1 MRHCSWRDGA
11 GLRVA
16 IMSIV
21 AAPSLMLSGCTS
33 VERGEHGALELEQV
47 AASPSLEVELGVL
60 APGGVVL
67 LKARDGVYRA
77 TDRLDAFRFIGAF
90 GLLDVVGMGVSPSG
104 VELVDA
110 ITGRVIVLDSVGVLR
125 DWRQLE
131 TPGRISSATM
141 TPCGWILAGSDG
153 GEGWTWPEKGGRA
166 ASLGPMTGV
175 TLTNTGPHVV
185 ATEVEVPFRIMTWR
199 CDHPRARPQPFGGLT
214 PEDLVVPL
222 AGLPAFVVGGVVLRT
237 LADLGS
243 DRRVIQVFE
252 LGGQLIQERVVEL
265 PMGLVAATCRGRV
278 LAVRRFERTEIAIYR
293 WRPRGL
299 AKQGMC

>member
-16 IMSIV
+16 MMSII
-21 AAPSLMLSGCTS
+21 AAPSLMLSACTS

-90 GLLDVVGMGVSPSG
+90 GLLDLVGMGVSPSG
-104 VELVDA
+104 IELVDA
-110 ITGRVIVLDSVGVLR
+110 TTGRVIVLDSTGVLR

-141 TPCGWILAGSDG
+141 TPCGWILAGSEG
-153 GEGWTWPEKGGRA
+153 GEGWAWPEKAGRV
-166 ASLGPMTGV
+166 ASLGPMKGV

-185 ATEVEVPFRIMTWR
+185 ATEGEAPFRIATWR
-199 CDHPRARPQPFGGLT
+199 CDDLGGRPRPFGGLT
-214 PEDLVVPL
+214 GESPAVAV
-222 AGLPAFVVGGVVLRT
+222 GSLPAFVVGGVVLRT

-243 DRRVIQVFE
+243 DRRVLQVFG
-252 LGGQLIQERVVEL
+252 LGGELMQERVVEV
-265 PMGLVAATCRGRV
+265 PMGFVAANCRGRV
-278 LAVRRFERTEIAIYR
+278 LAVRRLERTEIAIYR
-293 WRPRGL
+293 WRPRGVV
-299 AKQGMC
+299 KRGTC